1 MLQVGQVIHDRYQLQ
16 QKLGQN
22 AGRQTWL
29 AVDLETQAEPVIVKL
44 LAFGDQVQWDDLKL
58 FEREAQILRQLE
70 HSRIPKYRDYFS
82 IDDRLLW
89 FGLVYAYI
97 PGTSLKQL
105 IDDGKRFSEADV
117 RKIAI
122 AVLKILRDLHHLNP
136 PILHRDIKP
145 SNLILGKD
153 DQIYLVDFG
162 AVQDKAAKEGVT
174 FTVVGTYGYAPM
186 EQFGG
191 RAVPASDLYALG
203 ATLIHLLTGTSPAD
217 LPQRNLQ
224 IQFRDAVTLSSD
236 FATWID
242 HLTHPAPEA
251 RLKSAEQALQVL
263 AHQTELLS
271 AAAISSEHNSTG
283 LGIERP
289 RNTQIK
295 LSKSRTHLEIIIPK
309 QKKIDAIEYAI
320 PRSRGVPAFLL
331 LWGTTLI
338 SGITLFIVLLIA
350 RGFWFGFHSPLGWIL
365 IGLGAI
371 FFLFI
376 APWFRQTRIRFTRQ
390 QFLIEE
396 QHFYSTTSC
405 ITGATPDIREV
416 WRGDRCIQITS
427 GPYRNGYRQDRIG
440 YELTDFEQ
448 VWLVKEIRKW
458 LKLKQE

>member
-1 MLQVGQVIHDRYQLQ
+1 MLQVGQVIRDRYQLQ

-29 AVDLETQAEPVIVKL
+29 AIDLETQAEPVIVKL

-89 FGLVYAYI
+89 FGLVYDYI
-97 PGTSLKQL
+97 PGTSLKRL

-117 RKIAI
+117 RRIAI
-122 AVLKILRDLHHLNP
+122 AVLEILRDLHHLNP

-162 AVQDKAAKEGVT
+162 AVQDKAAKEGAT

-224 IQFRDAVTLSSD
+224 IQFRDAATLSSD

-242 HLTHPAPEA
+242 HLTYPAPEA

-263 AHQTELLS
+263 AHQTELRPAS
-271 AAAISSEHNSTG
+271 KI
-283 LGIERP
+283 GIERP
-289 RNTQIK
+289 RNTQVK
-295 LSKSRTHLEIIIPK
+295 LIKSRAQLEIVIPK
-309 QKKIDAIEYAI
+309 QRKNDAIEYAI
-320 PRSRGVPAFLL
+320 PRV
-331 LWGTTLI
+331 
-338 SGITLFIVLLIA
+338 SGIRAAMLWIGMTLVGGLTVFFALAIGQFWLWREGMQPLVWIVLC
-350 RGFWFGFHSPLGWIL
+350 
-365 IGLGAI
+365 LGAT
-371 FFLFI
+371 FLFLV
-376 APWFRQTRIRFTRQ
+376 APWFRQTRIRFTRS
-390 QFLIEE
+390 QFFIEE
-396 QHFYSTTSC
+396 ELFSSTTSQ
-405 ITGATPDIREV
+405 ITGTTSDIREV
-416 WRGDRCIQITS
+416 RRGDHCIQITS

-448 VWLVKEIRKW
+448 VWLVQEIRKW
-458 LKLKQE
+458 LKLKPE

>member
-89 FGLVYAYI
+89 FGLVYDYI

-105 IDDGKRFSEADV
+105 IDNGKRFSEADV

-203 ATLIHLLTGTSPAD
+203 ATLVHLLTGTSPAD

-242 HLTHPAPEA
+242 HLIHPAPEA

-263 AHQTELLS
+263 AHQTELLP
-271 AAAISSEHNSTG
+271 AAAISAERNSTG

-289 RNTQIK
+289 RNTKVK
-295 LSKSRTHLEIIIPK
+295 LIKSRDCLEIVIPK
-309 QKKIDAIEYAI
+309 HRKNDAIEYAI
-320 PRSRGVPAFLL
+320 PKASGIRVVMFWLGMTVVGGAIAIPTTVIGLL
-331 LWGTTLI
+331 LRARGLQPLVW
-338 SGITLFIVLLIA
+338 IVLC
-350 RGFWFGFHSPLGWIL
+350 LGV
-365 IGLGAI
+365 I
-371 FFLFI
+371 FFFLV

-390 QFLIEE
+390 QFFIEE
-396 QHFYSTTSC
+396 EHFSSTTSR
-405 ITGATPDIREV
+405 ITGTTSDIREV
-416 WRGDRCIQITS
+416 RRGDRCIQITS

-448 VWLVKEIRKW
+448 VWLVQEIRKW